1 MIFGNLEAV
10 EAVEAV
16 ETWKLWKL
24 GNFLIGVKKPCQN
37 KIFCL

>member
-37 KIFCL
+37 NFFCL